1 MSSILIDQYTDE
13 EFSTIVNTSYSFAEI
28 VKKLGYSSHNGRNS
42 DVVKKRIERQ
52 GLSTKHFK
60 YVKGVNRNVENVF
73 CENST
78 ASQATLRRWYISGN
92 YSEYICSI
100 CGQEPIWFNKPLS
113 LTLDHI
119 NGNNHDNRLENLRW
133 VCPNCDRTLDTFAG
147 KNIKYLKKKN
157 YCIDCGAEISRNANR
172 CISCSKK
179 SSRKSSR
186 KSSTN
191 RISRDELKTLIRNYT
206 FVSIGKMYGVTDNAI
221 RRWCNKFDLPS
232 KKSDIK
238 NISDENWIYI

>member
-1 MSSILIDQYTDE
+1 M
-13 EFSTIVNTSYSFAEI
+13 
-28 VKKLGYSSHNGRNS
+28 
-42 DVVKKRIERQ
+42 
-52 GLSTKHFK
+52 
-60 YVKGVNRNVENVF
+60 
-73 CENST
+73 
-78 ASQATLRRWYISGN
+78 
-92 YSEYICSI
+92 
-100 CGQEPIWFNKPLS
+100 
-113 LTLDHI
+113 
-119 NGNNHDNRLENLRW
+119 ENLRW

-157 YCIDCGAEISRNANR
+157 YCIDCGVEISRNANR

-191 RISRDELKTLIRNYT
+191 RISRDELKTLIRNNT